1 MAWLGDGLADYA
13 QRSRGLPS
21 ACSAIDLCRGSPH
34 RGVSEGGALG
44 NRVLLVSQPEDMAV
58 GIAGI
63 VYGCRR
69 ALVIFKVELDRPH
82 LVLIQMRSMSF
93 PVSKRHGFCQHPT
106 ARSYRG
112 ECAWR

>member
-1 MAWLGDGLADYA
+1 MRCLEVMSLE
-13 QRSRGLPS
+13 
-21 ACSAIDLCRGSPH
+21 I
-34 RGVSEGGALG
+34 ALF
-44 NRVLLVSQPEDMAV
+44 VPQPEDMAV

-63 VYGCRR
+63 VYDCRR
-69 ALVIFKVELDRPH
+69 ALVISKVELDHPH

-93 PVSKRHGFCQHPT
+93 PASKRHGFCQHPT